1 MPLQMPP
8 ELLFPT
14 GATTPLP
21 NAAVQ
26 DFLLLARRIDSGIN
40 RQYVF
45 EVFKRAFCRVSGEPY
60 YSSSNAGWA
69 ESDLSAT
76 ANKAAEN
83 APGFIQAFVDTCE
96 DLKNDGS
103 IVPDYTLVNHL
114 LNQHHVPF
122 RIESGELVVSSDF
135 VAPPEALQDTESV
148 AAKAFSE
155 AAGLVRR
162 GQAPSAIDRIHTAL
176 HAYLL
181 DTCGCSGIAVGNDP
195 TTAHLFKLLR
205 EGHPAFQPTG
215 PRHEDVTRILRSF
228 ASVIDA
234 LSPIRNKASL
244 AHPNPLLE
252 EPEAIAVVNAAY
264 TIFRYVQDGL
274 GRHRAGAI

>member
-26 DFLLLARRIDSGIN
+26 DFLLLARRIDSGSN

-60 YSSSNAGWA
+60 YSSSSVGWA
-69 ESDLSAT
+69 ESDLSVA
-76 ANKAAEN
+76 ANKTAEN

-96 DLKNDGS
+96 DLQNGGA
-103 IVPDYTLVNHL
+103 IVPDYTLINHL
-114 LNQHHVPF
+114 LHQHHVPF
-122 RIESGELVVSSDF
+122 RIENGELVVSSDF

-155 AAGLVRR
+155 AAGLVRK

-181 DTCGCSGIAVGNDP
+181 DTCCCSGIAVGNDP
-195 TTAHLFKLLR
+195 TTAQLFKLLR
-205 EGHPAFQPTG
+205 EDHPAFQPTG